1 MALRIMNEPAKVKV
15 FTMVE
20 MDERDLLLQSF
31 KVYLEEL
38 AESGIDELPFA
49 TTVGAAG
56 AAIPAPKATA
66 LEPAQATALEPA
78 RTSAFDP
85 AQATAS
91 ESVQATASESA
102 QANTD
107 ACFTALG
114 NPRARLLFVQ
124 SGAGFAGASGELLV
138 KIIEAMGFAP
148 QDVLLLSFA
157 AEGGVEGY
165 PSRASLLA
173 RIMAVAPEVVV
184 SLGETAT
191 QLLMQS
197 RDSLA
202 SLRGRFLDL
211 DTIPLMA
218 TLHPDQLVADVAL
231 KREVWSEMQQVM
243 RRLAQAR

>member
-1 MALRIMNEPAKVKV
+1 MNEPSKVKV

-38 AESGIDELPFA
+38 AESGVDELPFA
-49 TTVGAAG
+49 TKVGAAG
-56 AAIPAPKATA
+56 AAIPASKATA
-66 LEPAQATALEPA
+66 LEPAQATSLGPA
-78 RTSAFDP
+78 RTSAL
-85 AQATAS
+85 
-91 ESVQATASESA
+91 ESMQATASESA
-102 QANTD
+102 QAT
-107 ACFTALG
+107 ALESAQATAEGSFTAQG
-114 NPRARLLFVQ
+114 NPLARLLFVQ
-124 SGAGFAGASGELLV
+124 SGAGFAGASGQLLM

-165 PSRASLLA
+165 PSRASLVA

-197 RDSLA
+197 RDPIS

-218 TLHPDQLVADVAL
+218 TLHPDQLVADVGL

-243 RRLAQAR
+243 RRLAQSR